1 MGRPRLEMEPAI
13 VNWTKDEIEA
23 LRLITKAHLGTLHHA
38 RGYQQV
44 ADGELRKQ
52 IDLYEGILTKLK
64 NGLTGT

>member
-1 MGRPRLEMEPAI
+1 MNL
-13 VNWTKDEIEA
+13 THDELDA
-23 LRLITKAHLGTLHHA
+23 LRLITKTHLGNLHHA

-64 NGLTGT
+64 NALAGT